1 MKIGRKD
8 SARGCAMKARS
19 TAAIARSAGYF
30 TASLIRLCIAWATV
44 QASQPLRASLFA
56 SEAPDDKH
64 LLEAAE
70 EAQVEPG
77 LQRARA
83 ELLLEAVRRPVEGRG
98 RAEEARAAVAAD
110 RKSGGW
116 GKSG

>member
-70 EAQVEPG
+70 RSEEPTSE
-77 LQRARA
+77 LQSLMRISY
-83 ELLLEAVRRPVEGRG
+83 AVFCLKKKKNKTQQKRNQN
-98 RAEEARAAVAAD
+98 
-110 RKSGGW
+110 
-116 GKSG
+116 